1 MKKRRIILAST
12 SPRRKELLEQIG
24 LDFEI
29 MPSAYEE
36 DMHMKMSNAR
46 LSEVLAYGKAV
57 DVAKKVQ
64 DGVVIGSDT
73 FVTYNGVR
81 MGKPINKKEAVKML
95 QTISGQWVTI
105 YSGIAIIDTKTKR
118 EYIAHEITKVKI
130 KKLVQKEIVTY
141 IKTGEPLDKAGAFAI
156 QGRGAT
162 FIEKISGCHTNVI
175 GLPLHRLYL
184 GLQKL
189 DIAV

>member
-12 SPRRKELLEQIG
+12 SSRRKKLLEQIG
-24 LDFEI
+24 LNFEI
-29 MPSAYEE
+29 IPSAYEE
-36 DMHMKMSNAR
+36 DMHMKMGNAR

-57 DVAKKVQ
+57 DVAKKVP

-73 FVTYNGVR
+73 FVTFNGSR
-81 MGKPINKKEAVKML
+81 MGKPKNKKDAKRML

-118 EYIAHEITKVKI
+118 EYIAHETTKVKL
-130 KKLVQKEIVTY
+130 KKLTNKEIVIY

-156 QGRGAT
+156 QGRGAI

-184 GLQKL
+184 GFQKL
-189 DIAV
+189 NIAV